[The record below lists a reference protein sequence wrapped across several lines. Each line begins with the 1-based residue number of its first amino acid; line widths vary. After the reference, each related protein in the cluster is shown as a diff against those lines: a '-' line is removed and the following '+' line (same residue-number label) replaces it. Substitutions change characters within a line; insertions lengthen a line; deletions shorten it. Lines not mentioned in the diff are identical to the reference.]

1 MPYEACKHARNG
13 YEVGRTRSE
22 SQVNAWQLVGTR
34 CQWAIVGSGEFKK
47 LVYDS
52 KFRKLAGGMG
62 FVNSK
67 REPGPRQNTTSA
79 LPQPERPKPHRF
91 QELSEML
98 RYVIRL
104 FRERQAVIS
113 TVALL
118 ATYHF

>member
-1 MPYEACKHARNG
+1 MPYEACKHTRDG

-22 SQVNAWQLVGTR
+22 SQVNARQLVGTM

-47 LVYDS
+47 FVYDS

-79 LPQPERPKPHRF
+79 VPQPERPKPHLF
-91 QELSEML
+91 QGVSEIDH
-98 RYVIRL
+98 YVQQRA
-104 FRERQAVIS
+104 FSGTGRHQKKGVP
-113 TVALL
+113 
-118 ATYHF
+118 FGK